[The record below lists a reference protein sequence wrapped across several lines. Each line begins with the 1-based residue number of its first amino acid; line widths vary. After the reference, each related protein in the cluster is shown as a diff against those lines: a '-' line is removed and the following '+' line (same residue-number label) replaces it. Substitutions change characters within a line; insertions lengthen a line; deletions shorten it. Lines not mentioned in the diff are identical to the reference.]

1 MFDTLLA
8 KIFGTKHEREIKRLA
23 PLVRRINEIRPSM
36 EALDDEELK
45 AQTADFKRRYAEGES
60 LDDLLPEAFAVCQE
74 ASWRVLGMR
83 HFDVQLIGGMV
94 LHDGKIAEMKT
105 GEGKTLTATLA
116 VYLNAIA
123 GQGVH
128 VVTVNDYLAQRD
140 AEWMGRLYSWLGLSV
155 GVIVHGLS
163 DQQRRA
169 SYACDITYGT
179 NNEFGFDYLRDNMKF
194 ESQEHVQRGHC
205 FAIVD
210 EVDSILVDE
219 ARTPLIISGP
229 SEISTDKYDDGNRV
243 IPKLEKGETIEGDE
257 PGQRTYTGD
266 YILEEKHRSAWLTE
280 QGEAKVEEVLG
291 IGNINEL
298 VHYEVKH
305 AVEQALKA
313 HVVFQRD
320 KDYVVKD
327 GKVVI
332 VDEFTGRLMPGRRW
346 SDGLHQA
353 VEAKEGVKIERENQ
367 TLATVTFQNY
377 FRMYSKLA
385 GMTGTADTEAA
396 EFSKIYDLEVVVIP
410 TNQPMVRAEHDD
422 IVYRTVEEKW
432 RNAALDIKECQARGQ
447 PVLVGTVSI
456 EKSESLSK
464 RLKRMGVPHEVLN
477 AKHHGREARIIA
489 QAGRKGAV
497 TVSTN
502 MAGRGTD
509 ILLGG
514 NPEFLARESLRRKAI
529 NPDHPDNTATWEKT
543 LAQFKAETDTE
554 HDEVVELGGLYV
566 LGTERHESRR
576 IDNQLRGRA
585 GRQGDPGASRFY
597 LSLEDDL
604 LRIFGGHR
612 MQALML
618 RLGMEEDVPIE
629 SRLITKR
636 IEAAQKAVETQ
647 HFESRKHVLE
657 YDDVMNKQR
666 EAVYG
671 LRRAML
677 QGEDQRSRVLEWVGD
692 AVGGFV
698 EDRCPARAHPDTY
711 DIPGLCADITGLF
724 GMTIDEPSLEG
735 LDRQGIA
742 DEFTGQL
749 CEYYEARAQVI
760 GVERMRYSER
770 MIILHLLDQQW
781 KDHLLSMD
789 HLKEGIGLRGYG
801 QKDPLVEYKKES
813 FQMFQQMMATFE
825 VEALKVLFHLGA
837 AQPAEQADEEGT
849 PVSADQATAASVRS
863 GNGAGPSEDVENVL
877 TDRLDDYMV
886 EARRRNRR
894 RMNHARAAGA
904 SHGQEPAVKQVVRTG
919 KVGRNAPCPCG
930 SGLKY
935 KKCHGKQA

>member
-1 MFDTLLA
+1 MLDTLLA
-8 KIFGTKHEREIKRLA
+8 KVFGTKHEREFKRLA
-23 PLVRRINEIRPSM
+23 PRVDEISALAPEF
-36 EALDDEELK
+36 EALSDEQLQAKTDE
-45 AQTADFKRRYAEGES
+45 FKQRYRDGES
-60 LDDLLPEAFAVCQE
+60 LDDLLPEAFATCRE
-74 ASWRVLGMR
+74 AAWRVMGMR
-83 HFDVQLIGGMV
+83 HFDVQLIGGIV
-94 LHDGKIAEMKT
+94 LHEGKIAEMKT

-116 VYLNAIA
+116 VYLNAIS
-123 GQGVH
+123 GRGVH

-140 AEWMGRLYSWLGLSV
+140 SEWMGTIYRWLGLTV
-155 GVIVHGLS
+155 GVIVHGLT
-163 DQQRRA
+163 DEQRRE
-169 SYACDITYGT
+169 SYGADITYGT

-194 ESQEHVQRGHC
+194 DAGEHVQRGHD

-229 SEISTDKYDDGNRV
+229 SEISTDKYYAANQV

-266 YILEEKHRSAWLTE
+266 FILEEKHRSAWLTE
-280 QGEAKVEEVLG
+280 QGEAKVEKALN
-291 IGNINEL
+291 IDNINEL
-298 VHYEVKH
+298 VHYDTKH
-305 AVEQALKA
+305 AIEQGLKA

-367 TLATVTFQNY
+367 TLATITFQNY

-385 GMTGTADTEAA
+385 GMTGTADTEAP
-396 EFSKIYDLEVVVIP
+396 EFSKIYNLEVVVVP

-432 RNAALDIKECQARGQ
+432 RNAVADIKESQKLGQ
-447 PVLVGTVSI
+447 PVLVGTISI
-456 EKSESLSK
+456 EKSELLS
-464 RLKRMGVPHEVLN
+464 RMLKRQGVPHQVLN
-477 AKHHGREARIIA
+477 AKHHEREARIIA

-514 NPEFLARESLRRKAI
+514 NPEFLAREHLRRKGI
-529 NPDHPDNTATWEKT
+529 SPEHPDNREMWEKT
-543 LAQFKAETDTE
+543 FAEFREKTDAE

-585 GRQGDPGASRFY
+585 GRQGDPGQSRFY
-597 LSLEDDL
+597 LSLQDDL
-604 LRIFGGHR
+604 MRIFGGHR

-618 RLGMEEDVPIE
+618 KLGMEEDVPIE
-629 SRLITKR
+629 SGLITKR

-666 EAVYG
+666 ESVYS
-671 LRRAML
+671 RRREML
-677 QGEDQRSRVLEWVGD
+677 EGKDQRNRILELVGD
-692 AVGGFV
+692 TVGGYV
-698 EDRCPARAHPDTY
+698 EVRCPERAHPDTY
-711 DIPGLCADITGLF
+711 DISGLHSDVHAHF
-724 GMTIDEPSLEG
+724 GMDLKELDLNG
-735 LDRQGIA
+735 LDRQGLA
-742 DEFTGQL
+742 DEFTEEI
-749 CEYYEARAQVI
+749 CKRYEAKSEGV
-760 GVERMRYSER
+760 GVERMRYTER
-770 MIILHLLDQQW
+770 MIMLQLLDQHW

-813 FQMFQQMMATFE
+813 FHIFQQMMDTLDE
-825 VEALKVLFHLGA
+825 ETLKVLFHLTI
-837 AQPAEQADEEGT
+837 QTPEQEPTPAERPAVKMTESRG
-849 PVSADQATAASVRS
+849 ATNGSQRRAASTK
-863 GNGAGPSEDVENVL
+863 AASEMDEHA
-877 TDRLDDYMV
+877 RL
-886 EARRRNRR
+886 ARRRNREQ
-894 RMNHARAAGA
+894 MAHAHRAGA
-904 SHGQEPAVKQVVRTG
+904 TAESTAVKQVLRG
-919 KVGRNAPCPCG
+919 EKVGRNDPCPCG
-930 SGLKY
+930 SGKKY
-935 KKCHGKQA
+935 KRCCGKVVA

>member
-8 KIFGTKHEREIKRLA
+8 RVFGTKHEREIKRLA
-23 PLVRRINEIRPSM
+23 PRVDQINDLAPDF
-36 EALDDEELK
+36 EALSDEQLQAKTDE
-45 AQTADFKRRYAEGES
+45 FKQRYRDGES
-60 LDDLLPEAFAVCQE
+60 LDDLLPEAFATCRE
-74 ASWRVLGMR
+74 ASWRVMGMR

-94 LHDGKIAEMKT
+94 LHQGKIAEMKT

-116 VYLNAIA
+116 VYLNAIS
-123 GQGVH
+123 GRGVH

-140 AEWMGRLYSWLGLSV
+140 SEWMGRIYRWLGLSV
-155 GVIVHGLS
+155 GVIVHGLT
-163 DQQRRA
+163 DEQRREA
-169 SYACDITYGT
+169 YGADITYGT

-194 ESQEHVQRGHC
+194 DAGDHVQRGHD

-229 SEISTDKYDDGNRV
+229 SEISTDKYYAANQV

-266 YILEEKHRSAWLTE
+266 FILEEKHRSAWLTE
-280 QGEAKVEEVLG
+280 QGEAKVEKALN

-298 VHYEVKH
+298 VHYDTKH
-305 AVEQALKA
+305 AIEQGLKA

-353 VEAKEGVKIERENQ
+353 VEAKEGVTIERENQ

-385 GMTGTADTEAA
+385 GMTGTADTEAP
-396 EFSKIYDLEVVVIP
+396 EFSKIYNLEVVVVP
-410 TNQPMVRAEHDD
+410 TNQPMIRAEHDD

-432 RNAALDIKECQARGQ
+432 RNAVADIKECQQRGQ
-447 PVLVGTVSI
+447 PVLVGTISI
-456 EKSESLSK
+456 EKSELLA
-464 RLKRMGVPHEVLN
+464 RMLKRRGVPHEVLN
-477 AKHHGREARIIA
+477 AKHHEREARIIA

-514 NPEFLARESLRRKAI
+514 NPEFLAREHLRRKGIA
-529 NPDHPDNTATWEKT
+529 PDHPDNKEMWEKT
-543 LAQFKAETDTE
+543 LEEYRGQTNAE

-585 GRQGDPGASRFY
+585 GRQGDPGQSRFY
-597 LSLEDDL
+597 LSLQDDL
-604 LRIFGGHR
+604 MRIFGGHR

-618 RLGMEEDVPIE
+618 KLGMEEDVPIE
-629 SRLITKR
+629 SGLITKR

-666 EAVYG
+666 EAVYS
-671 LRRAML
+671 RRREML
-677 QGEDQRSRVLEWVGD
+677 EGKDQRNRILELVGD
-692 AVGGFV
+692 TVGGYV
-698 EDRCPARAHPDTY
+698 EDRCPERAHPDTY
-711 DIPGLCADITGLF
+711 DIAGLHSDIHTHF
-724 GMTIDEPSLEG
+724 GMDLKELDLNG
-735 LDRQGIA
+735 LDRQGLA
-742 DEFTGQL
+742 DEFTEEI
-749 CEYYEARAQVI
+749 CKRYEAKAEEV
-760 GVERMRYSER
+760 GVDRMRYTER
-770 MIILHLLDQQW
+770 MIMLQLLDQQW

-813 FQMFQQMMATFE
+813 FHIFQQMMDTLDE
-825 VEALKVLFHLGA
+825 ETLKVLFHLTIRT
-837 AQPAEQADEEGT
+837 PDEESSPGER
-849 PVSADQATAASVRS
+849 PAVQLAESAAATNGGQRRAAPDRSLREMDEHAQA
-863 GNGAGPSEDVENVL
+863 
-877 TDRLDDYMV
+877 
-886 EARRRNRR
+886 ARRRNREQLA
-894 RMNHARAAGA
+894 HAHRAGA
-904 SHGQEPAVKQVVRTG
+904 TAESTSVKQVLRG
-919 KVGRNAPCPCG
+919 DKVGRNDPCPCG
-930 SGLKY
+930 SGKKY
-935 KKCHGKQA
+935 KRCHGSAVAS